1 MLLTNRTT
9 LQDKHKYQLRAIVE
23 HRGPVDSGHFVC
35 YRRGNKANQWLYT
48 SDNVVESISLIEVLC
63 ATPYLLFYERINSI

>member
-1 MLLTNRTT
+1 MLLSRTT
-9 LQDKHKYQLRAIVE
+9 IQDKHKDQLRAIVE

-35 YRRGNKANQWLYT
+35 YRRGNKMNQWLYT